1 MVDAVLQ
8 RVAEARCAYRAV
20 DADALGPLDADP
32 VRREEG
38 GRRMVVAVALRHP
51 KGFRLT
57 FVHSSSLEDFVA
69 LFAAARFK
77 IEECLVKARR
87 LL

>member
-1 MVDAVLQ
+1 MIDAVLQ
-8 RVAEARCAYRAV
+8 RIAEACSAHRAIDTHSFGPF
-20 DADALGPLDADP
+20 DANP
-32 VRREEG
+32 VRREESG
-38 GRRMVVAVALRHP
+38 GRMVMAVALRHP
-51 KGFRLT
+51 KCFRLK